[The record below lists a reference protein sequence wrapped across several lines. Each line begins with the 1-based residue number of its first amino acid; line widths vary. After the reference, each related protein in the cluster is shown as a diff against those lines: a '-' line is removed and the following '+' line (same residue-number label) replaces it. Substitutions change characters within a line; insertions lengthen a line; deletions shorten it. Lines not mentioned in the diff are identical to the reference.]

1 MLTNIELKSLKPRDK
16 AYKVSDRDGMYV
28 TVSPAGTVAFRYDYR
43 LNGRRETLTIGRY
56 DPTLKETRQPSEL
69 AYGMSLSLAEARA
82 LLLDARRSVEAGVSP
97 SRAKVEKRTE
107 AAASPTF
114 GAWTQK
120 YFEFK
125 ADPKSGEERLAEST
139 LAMRKSI
146 YKRALEAKFG
156 KLKLEEISAA
166 RLKALCD
173 DLKQNRGPAVAVQ
186 TRDLVLNVFRYAQGS
201 GVAVLNPAEA
211 VRPNTIATFK
221 PRDRALDPS
230 EIRQFFAALE
240 RVATTPTLRLA
251 VKFVLLTGVR
261 KSEFIDATWDE
272 VDFEGAKWVI
282 PASRMKAGKEH
293 VVFLC
298 EQALD
303 ILTALRACFGASRYL
318 HPGRYDS
325 EVPISNA
332 TLNRVIDAA
341 VQVVRKDDPDFE
353 SFGVHDL
360 RRTFST
366 GLNRAKFDER
376 WIEMALAHAPRN
388 EIAATYNV
396 ARYTAERRIMMQCWA
411 DMIDCW
417 VRGESARDLIL
428 AAKKQAAE
436 VLDLEIDEDM

>member
-1 MLTNIELKSLKPRDK
+1 MLTNIELKSLKPREK

-201 GVAVLNPAEA
+201 GVAVLNLLA
-211 VRPNTIATFK
+211 
-221 PRDRALDPS
+221 
-230 EIRQFFAALE
+230 
-240 RVATTPTLRLA
+240 PT
-251 VKFVLLTGVR
+251 
-261 KSEFIDATWDE
+261 EF
-272 VDFEGAKWVI
+272 
-282 PASRMKAGKEH
+282 
-293 VVFLC
+293 
-298 EQALD
+298 
-303 ILTALRACFGASRYL
+303 
-318 HPGRYDS
+318 
-325 EVPISNA
+325 
-332 TLNRVIDAA
+332 
-341 VQVVRKDDPDFE
+341 
-353 SFGVHDL
+353 
-360 RRTFST
+360 
-366 GLNRAKFDER
+366 
-376 WIEMALAHAPRN
+376 
-388 EIAATYNV
+388 
-396 ARYTAERRIMMQCWA
+396 
-411 DMIDCW
+411 
-417 VRGESARDLIL
+417 
-428 AAKKQAAE
+428 
-436 VLDLEIDEDM
+436 

>member
-1 MLTNIELKSLKPRDK
+1 M
-16 AYKVSDRDGMYV
+16 
-28 TVSPAGTVAFRYDYR
+28 
-43 LNGRRETLTIGRY
+43 
-56 DPTLKETRQPSEL
+56 
-69 AYGMSLSLAEARA
+69 
-82 LLLDARRSVEAGVSP
+82 
-97 SRAKVEKRTE
+97 
-107 AAASPTF
+107 
-114 GAWTQK
+114 
-120 YFEFK
+120 
-125 ADPKSGEERLAEST
+125 
-139 LAMRKSI
+139 
-146 YKRALEAKFG
+146 
-156 KLKLEEISAA
+156 
-166 RLKALCD
+166 
-173 DLKQNRGPAVAVQ
+173 
-186 TRDLVLNVFRYAQGS
+186 
-201 GVAVLNPAEA
+201 
-211 VRPNTIATFK
+211 
-221 PRDRALDPS
+221 
-230 EIRQFFAALE
+230 
-240 RVATTPTLRLA
+240 
-251 VKFVLLTGVR
+251 KFVLLTGVR

-325 EVPISNA
+325 DVPISNA

-341 VQVVRKDDPDFE
+341 VQVIRKDDPDFE

-376 WIEMALAHAPRN
+376 WIEMALAHVPRN
-388 EIAATYNV
+388 QIAATYNV

-436 VLDLEIDEDM
+436 VLDLEIDEEI

>member
-56 DPTLKETRQPSEL
+56 DSTLKEARQPSEL

-82 LLLDARRSVEAGVSP
+82 LLVDARRSVEAGVSP

-107 AAASPTF
+107 AAAAPTF

-146 YKRALEAKFG
+146 YKRALESKFG
-156 KLKLEEISAA
+156 KLKLEEITAA

-230 EIRQFFAALE
+230 EIRQFFDALE

-411 DMIDCW
+411 DMVDCW